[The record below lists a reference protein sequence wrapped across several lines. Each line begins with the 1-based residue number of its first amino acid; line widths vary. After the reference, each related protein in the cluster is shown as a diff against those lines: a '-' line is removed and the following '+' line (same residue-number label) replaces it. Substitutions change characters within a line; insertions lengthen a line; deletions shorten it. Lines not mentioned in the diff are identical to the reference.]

1 MNTAM
6 QILILLV
13 MASVVVA
20 LFLGLRN
27 MLRQGDANLSNK
39 LMQARVFL
47 QFVAVVLIVIAIYFF
62 RPTA

>member
-1 MNTAM
+1 MSTAM